1 LWVFWDAR
9 WLGGLQISVGLR
21 EAHNASLPW
30 TYSSILSLSYCGY
43 TCRYT
48 WYYNYNN
55 SLVGSYTFA
64 ELTPN
69 TLYTVALLTCY
80 PLCFVGGTGYS
91 QYSNITT
98 RPEDPQFHINSS
110 TSTSITVQFQY
121 NYYTG
126 PPPHGH
132 EVVVQN
138 KDLNSVLS
146 YSSYF
151 QISILHAVI
160 SGLSPNT
167 EYVLHIRANGSHHAG
182 NYGRWKSVEVKTQP
196 ADLHAAVEL
205 TTTGE
210 SVHLTWSPPSVTEGA
225 SITGYEA
232 TIATTETRVI
242 KYSSSTREIT
252 FEGLQ
257 PLTVYEVKLR
267 VRVSSGSTRLLQLFY
282 SANVTTVEKSN
293 TEAVVN
299 GVGGAAVMLAIVG
312 VIIAIVVGGVIVGC
326 FVRKKRR
333 IQSPKQS
340 EEGADDINMEK
351 NPAYGDLNVKDQSP
365 SREVDARYTT
375 SGNPTGQQPY
385 EEIAFHY

>member
-1 LWVFWDAR
+1 
-9 WLGGLQISVGLR
+9 
-21 EAHNASLPW
+21 
-30 TYSSILSLSYCGY
+30 
-43 TCRYT
+43 
-48 WYYNYNN
+48 
-55 SLVGSYTFA
+55 
-64 ELTPN
+64 
-69 TLYTVALLTCY
+69 
-80 PLCFVGGTGYS
+80 
-91 QYSNITT
+91 
-98 RPEDPQFHINSS
+98 
-110 TSTSITVQFQY
+110 
-121 NYYTG
+121 
-126 PPPHGH
+126 
-132 EVVVQN
+132 VQN

-167 EYVLHIRANGSHHAG
+167 EYVLHIRTNGSHHIG

-196 ADLHAAVEL
+196 AVPTGDLQFSVSPRDTAVVLKLSPDLPYQHFDTFLFTWHREGDSGTIHGANVTVKEGGVLFLEGLKQGQRYIGNLNGNSSFEFETTKNVEL
-205 TTTGE
+205 STTGE
-210 SVHLTWSPPSVTEGA
+210 SVRLTWSPPLVTEGA